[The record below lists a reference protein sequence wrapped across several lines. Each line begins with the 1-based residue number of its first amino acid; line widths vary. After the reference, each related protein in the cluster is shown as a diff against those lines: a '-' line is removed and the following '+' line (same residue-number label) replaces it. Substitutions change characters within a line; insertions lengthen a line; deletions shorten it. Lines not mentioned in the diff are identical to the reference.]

1 MPRVL
6 RYAFFF
12 LTLGTLLVL
21 VLNLTA
27 YFGISSDGWFLR
39 GEVATQGLS
48 PQSALPMPDQ
58 GEMRVYD
65 FKESRLVMLD
75 FATARSFFQVR
86 HLAYLLFQNLTWAL
100 VAFVL
105 YQMYR
110 IFSNL
115 EARGTFRDDNVR
127 RLRWI
132 ALAILFYPFVSLES
146 ELLFKS
152 IVSKLPGH
160 GLSFSSVY
168 VVTEQMLFGLFV
180 SLVVYALS
188 EVFRYGTQLQQEQ
201 DLTI

>member
-48 PQSALPMPDQ
+48 PQSTLPMPDQ

-75 FATARSFFQVR
+75 FATARSFFKVR

-146 ELLFKS
+146 ELMFKS

-188 EVFRYGTQLQQEQ
+188 EVFRYGTQLQQDQ

>member
-1 MPRVL
+1 MPGVL
-6 RYAFFF
+6 RYAFLF
-12 LTLGTLLVL
+12 LTLGTVLLL

-39 GEVATQGLS
+39 GEVATQGLHHD
-48 PQSALPMPDQ
+48 ATLPLPDQ

-65 FKESRLVMLD
+65 FKERRLVMLD
-75 FATARSFFQVR
+75 FATAEAFFQVR
-86 HLAYLLFQNLTWAL
+86 HLAYLLFQNLSWAL
-100 VAFVL
+100 VAFAL

-110 IFSNL
+110 IFKNL
-115 EARGTFRDDNVR
+115 DARGTFRTDNVR
-127 RLRWI
+127 RLRFI
-132 ALAILFYPFVSLES
+132 ALAAFLYPFVTLES

-152 IVSKLPGH
+152 IVVQLPGH
-160 GLSFSSVY
+160 GLSFSPVF
-168 VVTEQMLFGLFV
+168 VFTEQAFFGLLL